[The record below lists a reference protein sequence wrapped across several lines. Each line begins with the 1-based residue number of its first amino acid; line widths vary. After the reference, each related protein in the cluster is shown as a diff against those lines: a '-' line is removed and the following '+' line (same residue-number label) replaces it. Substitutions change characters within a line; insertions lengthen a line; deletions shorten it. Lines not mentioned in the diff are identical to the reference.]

1 MDTTQLTQMVT
12 WLDEEHRRDRA
23 EQARLQ
29 QRVESLL
36 GELQDQ
42 ARRIQDLEARL
53 ANTQAQL
60 SRFNQLEQALTQLK
74 NEVVVMLQKMEDAR
88 LEAERRAEQAR
99 MTEREAT
106 ARSIAEIRKELPR
119 LARLEEELQVRRAED
134 ARLGEALLS
143 LRQQVSSINKD
154 IDERTR
160 SLPYMLEQRQQDNKR
175 IAQLQQEM
183 IEAFKRIEAVAGRS
197 LSLEEAVQRLERA
210 TSAAQALMADLKRG
224 QDQFMESVRL
234 AEAERQRQMSRWTEE
249 FAAQRELMERHSKQ
263 ILQFAEQYE
272 AAKQALS
279 ALTKFEEQIRRD
291 QNQVAELQRLG
302 EERQRKE
309 LLDWQAENEK
319 RWKKHD
325 LEWEHERQEQLKVN
339 RDLAA
344 RFVPIQETLAL
355 LETQVAQLWHL
366 QETYGAHRI
375 AEAQRWLKSLE
386 EALENRGKGDSRAA
400 APPSQIVSGTG

>member
-1 MDTTQLTQMVT
+1 MDTNQLTQMVT

-36 GELQDQ
+36 GEIQDQ

-74 NEVVVMLQKMEDAR
+74 NEVVVMLQKLEDAR
-88 LEAERRAEQAR
+88 LEAERRSEQAR

-106 ARSIAEIRKELPR
+106 ARAIAEIRKELSR
-119 LARLEEELQVRRAED
+119 IARLEEELQIRRAED
-134 ARLGEALLS
+134 ARLGEALLN
-143 LRQQVSSINKD
+143 LRQQVTAINKD

-160 SLPYMLEQRQQDNKR
+160 SLPYLLEQRQQDNKR

-183 IEAFKRIEAVAGRS
+183 IEAFKRIEAVAGR
-197 LSLEEAVQRLERA
+197 LPSLEETTQRLERSA
-210 TSAAQALMADLKRG
+210 SAAQALMTELKRN
-224 QDQFMESVRL
+224 QDQFMETVRL
-234 AEAERQRQMSRWTEE
+234 AEVERQRQMGRWTEE
-249 FAAQRELMERHSKQ
+249 FAAQRELIERHNKQ

-272 AAKQALS
+272 AAKQALG
-279 ALTKFEEQIRRD
+279 ALAKFEEQIRRD

-344 RFVPIQETLAL
+344 RFTPIQETLAL

-386 EALENRGKGDSRAA
+386 EALENRGKGDSRT